1 MCLGTLKSP
10 TPLSRKAASR
20 ERKIASARSW
30 ASSGPGGGREFRRRM
45 TSAACRASASKRPS
59 TLSSIPYSVKSTGR
73 RAAATISPESRS
85 IKAQLAERRKRL
97 NMLLPYSCG
106 GSPAVRQ
113 ASAAPQSQTEGLC
126 AASAKQY
133 HWPKSSVLWNGVL
146 RVRRGHHFL
155 LIPKKLPLVAAAA
168 LFLSGCLGYDG
179 QVIHGYQLDPK
190 SAEQVKAG
198 DSAEHILVL
207 LGSPTTTST
216 VGGDAWY
223 YMTQITNRGLQ
234 FMQPKV
240 TDQRVFAVYFTK

>member
-1 MCLGTLKSP
+1 
-10 TPLSRKAASR
+10 
-20 ERKIASARSW
+20 
-30 ASSGPGGGREFRRRM
+30 
-45 TSAACRASASKRPS
+45 
-59 TLSSIPYSVKSTGR
+59 
-73 RAAATISPESRS
+73 
-85 IKAQLAERRKRL
+85 
-97 NMLLPYSCG
+97 MLLPYSCG

-190 SAEQVKAG
+190 SVEQVKAG

-240 TDQRVFAVYFTK
+240 TDQRVFAVYFTKDKKVERVANYGMEDGKLIDFVTRTTPTAGAESNFLKGMFINLMHF